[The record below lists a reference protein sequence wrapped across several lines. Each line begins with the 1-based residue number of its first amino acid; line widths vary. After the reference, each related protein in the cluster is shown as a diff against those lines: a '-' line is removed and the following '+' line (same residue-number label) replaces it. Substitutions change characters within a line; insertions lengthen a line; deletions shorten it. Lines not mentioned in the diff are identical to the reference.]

1 MNTAFV
7 AVHFRVTVTTDNRLM
22 TRRSPT
28 MTAVSRRTVHITR
41 TEHALPLPA
50 SLLDVVDLLDTVR
63 AELTRADRPVDDAEL
78 RVVEGELLAF
88 YDVPR
93 AAVVT
98 R

>member
-1 MNTAFV
+1 MS
-7 AVHFRVTVTTDNRLM
+7 
-22 TRRSPT
+22 SPT
-28 MTAVSRRTVHITR
+28 RRTVHLTR

-50 SLLDVVDLLDTVR
+50 SFPDA
-63 AELTRADRPVDDAEL
+63 AELIGTVQSELAAAGRLSTDAEL
-78 RVVEGELLAF
+78 RVVEGELLAY

>member
-1 MNTAFV
+1 MSS
-7 AVHFRVTVTTDNRLM
+7 TT
-22 TRRSPT
+22 
-28 MTAVSRRTVHITR
+28 RRTVHITR

-50 SLLDVVDLLDTVR
+50 SLLDVAALVDTVR

-78 RVVEGELLAF
+78 RIVDGELLAY

-93 AAVVT
+93 AAAVT

>member
-1 MNTAFV
+1 MS
-7 AVHFRVTVTTDNRLM
+7 
-22 TRRSPT
+22 SPT
-28 MTAVSRRTVHITR
+28 RRTVHLTR

-50 SLLDVVDLLDTVR
+50 SLLDVAALVDTVR
-63 AELTRADRPVDDAEL
+63 AELTRADRPVVDAEL

>member
-1 MNTAFV
+1 
-7 AVHFRVTVTTDNRLM
+7 
-22 TRRSPT
+22 
-28 MTAVSRRTVHITR
+28 MTAPTRRTVHLTR

-50 SLLDVVDLLDTVR
+50 SLPDVADLVGTVQS
-63 AELTRADRPVDDAEL
+63 ELTAAGRPSTDAEL
-78 RVVEGELLAF
+78 RVVAGELLAY